1 MNIIPYTDGLTIE
14 PGQIAIVSGMPNAVY
29 HVHPHVSNSQL
40 TQIAR
45 SPAHFKYGATTGTTS
60 PMAFGTAVHMAL
72 LEPESFATHYIC
84 LKDVKDRRAA
94 EYKAA
99 VAAHGEDRVLLPKEA
114 DQIAM
119 LCESVQAQPRLAAWL
134 AEPGHRELSIFAV
147 DDETGAPIRCRF
159 DLLTWEGVAVDV
171 KTTRDARHDAF
182 SRSILQ
188 YRYHVQD
195 AFYSHVFRMAT
206 GQELAGFKFAAIE
219 SDPPHAG
226 KVYELDY
233 TAKVEGQ
240 QEFMAAL
247 NLYAECEKTGVWPMY
262 DEQEE
267 IISLPDWKL
276 RQIEND
282 LEISTGE

>member
-1 MNIIPYTDGLTIE
+1 MNVIPYTDGMTIE
-14 PGQIAIVSGMPNAVY
+14 PGQVAIVSGMPNSVY
-29 HVHPHVSNSQL
+29 HSHPHVSNSQL

-45 SPAHFKYGATTGTTS
+45 SPAHFKYGATNAATAA
-60 PMAFGTAVHMAL
+60 MAFGTAVHMAL
-72 LEPESFATHYIC
+72 LEPEIFKSHYVC
-84 LKDVKDRRAA
+84 LKDVKDRRAS

-119 LCESVQAQPRLAAWL
+119 LCESVQAQTRLSEWL
-134 AEPGHRELSIFAV
+134 AEPGYRELSIFAV
-147 DDETGAPIRCRF
+147 DDQTGAPIRCRF
-159 DLLTWEGVAVDV
+159 DLLTLENIAVDV
-171 KTTRDARHDAF
+171 KTTRDARPEAF

-188 YRYHVQD
+188 YKYYVQD

-206 GQELAGFKFAAIE
+206 GLDLSGFKFAAIE

-233 TAKVEGQ
+233 TAKSEGQ
-240 QEFMAAL
+240 QEFRATL
-247 NLYAECEKTGVWPMY
+247 DLYAQCEKSGVWPMY
-262 DEQEE
+262 DDQEE